1 MGYLHTIIKIIL
13 LLFLIFLVPFFST
26 YELAMKSGYSS
37 SENGYI
43 PVLMYHHFE
52 PDISLSTVV
61 DPDLFREQMVYL
73 KSLGYE
79 TITVTDIQ
87 LFYEQGQPLP
97 DKPLLITMDDGYLS
111 NYTYAYP
118 ILKELDMKA
127 TIFIVVD
134 NAFNDDNLWLKHF
147 DWDQAREMVDSG
159 VIDIQSHTYNSHY
172 KVKDKKGNEKPILTT
187 RIWDSE
193 KKILETEDNYKLR
206 IREDLEKSKE
216 TIEAELGTSVT
227 ALSPPYGAYNDAVIE
242 IAKELGYKQIF
253 TIKKGVFYIGG
264 STYEIKRINVSGED
278 TGQTIEEKIQYY
290 AKKGKLKFNLGF

>member
-1 MGYLHTIIKIIL
+1 
-13 LLFLIFLVPFFST
+13 
-26 YELAMKSGYSS
+26 MKSGYSS

-147 DWDQAREMVDSG
+147 DWDQAREMIDSG

-187 RIWDSE
+187 RIWDTE

-206 IREDLEKSKE
+206 IREDLGKSKE